1 MLSLGAAAKLT
12 GLGKTTLA
20 RSIKA
25 GRLSATRRDDGSY
38 QIDPSE
44 LHRVYPFLGPTE
56 ATDATVAATRGSAHY
71 ATGNDPTAIPM
82 GVLETQITGL
92 REVGELLRRQL
103 HDRDRQ
109 LTDLRQDRDHWRS
122 QAEAT
127 QRRLAGAT
135 KEPETPQTRWRW
147 LRLTTRQGRR

>member
-44 LHRVYPFLGPTE
+44 LHRV
-56 ATDATVAATRGSAHY
+56 
-71 ATGNDPTAIPM
+71 
-82 GVLETQITGL
+82 
-92 REVGELLRRQL
+92 
-103 HDRDRQ
+103 
-109 LTDLRQDRDHWRS
+109 
-122 QAEAT
+122 
-127 QRRLAGAT
+127 
-135 KEPETPQTRWRW
+135 
-147 LRLTTRQGRR
+147 